1 MSQDKVAAILADTKA
16 HGFRFSTEVVKRD
29 GRPYAAE
36 IVVVEDL
43 VKFDAAFP
51 GVALTHCN
59 GSSTRVGSQAI
70 SRLAGGKVKPD
81 ELRTRN
87 VKWLL
92 GIDEPTVREVEV
104 YMFHG
109 ERYETVEDME
119 AAVELWAEEQLQK
132 A

>member
-1 MSQDKVAAILADTKA
+1 MSQDRIAAILADTKA
-16 HGFRFSTEVVKRD
+16 HGFRFSTEIVKRD
-29 GRPYAAE
+29 SRPYAAE

-43 VKFDAAFP
+43 TKFDAAFP

-70 SRLAGGKVKPD
+70 SRLAGGKCTQL

-92 GIDEPTVREVEV
+92 GIDEPSVREVHV
-104 YMFHG
+104 YEFKGVKYDTLEAMEKG
-109 ERYETVEDME
+109 VED
-119 AAVELWAEEQLQK
+119 WALAQLQE